1 MVWWRTWN
9 VYQFKRCT
17 PWYHIGVQGLR
28 ISEIRSHFS
37 LSSMCDMYFTF
48 MKRLHQQYF
57 QGLIYKY
64 ILESSVKKKKPKK
77 NNQQTH
83 TEKFIS
89 KCALRAFTKVKGWAN
104 HMHKVTKH
112 KINPLHVTSFSPNL
126 VFFVRYLFI
135 FFLFG
140 KHRFCKCIFCS
151 LSLYVTVYFLRCLW
165 EKRPNTLILACLW
178 NINTSLYANAIQCD
192 SQISFAIRKLPSKN
206 WIKKQNT

>member
-151 LSLYVTVYFLRCLW
+151 LSLSMWLFIFCVVF
-165 EKRPNTLILACLW
+165 EKNVQTH
-178 NINTSLYANAIQCD
+178 
-192 SQISFAIRKLPSKN
+192 
-206 WIKKQNT
+206 